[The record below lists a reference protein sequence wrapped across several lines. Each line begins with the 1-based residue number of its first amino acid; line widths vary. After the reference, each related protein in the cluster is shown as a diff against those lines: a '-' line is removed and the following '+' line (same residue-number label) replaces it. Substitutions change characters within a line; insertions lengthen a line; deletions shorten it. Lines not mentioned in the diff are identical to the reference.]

1 MIRIC
6 ALLLF
11 CGLTNIVFAQQFSVT
26 GTVKDTNG
34 QPVPFASVYLKNT
47 TTGTSANVDG
57 KYSIKLKNGQQ
68 TLSFRAVGYKQ
79 QDHIINLSDDISL
92 NVTLTAESYTLENVN
107 IRANAEDPAYAII
120 RKAIKERK
128 THLNEVKSFSCD
140 VYIKGVQR
148 LKGAPKKFFGQDIQ
162 KVLELDTNR
171 KGIIYLS
178 ESQSKF
184 NFSRPNSIHEEMI
197 SSKVAGRNNA
207 FSFNKASDLII
218 NFYDNYLL
226 ENKLSA
232 RGFISPIADNAL
244 FYYKYKLLGESTEN
258 GELIHKIQVIPRR
271 ENDPV
276 FRGIIYIIDNSWRIY
291 NTDLFLTKNAGIN
304 FIDTLNINQQFTKV
318 KEVYMP
324 TSINFQFAGN
334 VLGFK
339 IAGYYVGVYSNYNI
353 DPKFSKNFFSGE
365 ILKVTEMVNKKDSAY
380 WVNNRPIPLTEDE
393 KINYIKK
400 DSIAKLKESKKYLD
414 SLEKENN
421 KFGIGKLL
429 LRGHSINDRYDK
441 EYWYFDPVLRA
452 IFYNTVE
459 GFAIKYGVTYRKT
472 FENRRSYSIRP
483 ELRYGFANKKLTG
496 SLTGS
501 YYYNPL
507 KSASV
512 GASFGN
518 GIFDLNNLGSMT
530 ALGNSINSLFYEK
543 NFPKFYEKSFANINT
558 TRELA
563 TGLQG
568 SVSVDYS
575 RNKSLTNSSNFKFI
589 DAKDREFTS
598 NNPFNPAEEVPLFP
612 TYNSFSATAS
622 LTYTIGQKYIT
633 RPDGKFYT
641 ESKYPKI
648 TVLYKKG
655 FNNVL
660 SSDIDYDFIKAEV
673 FQERIGLGLLG
684 YTSFL
689 AGVGKFVNNKKMYY
703 PDFKHFSGNIST
715 IFPPNIRKFQYLDFY
730 QFSTNQQ
737 YFEAHLEHNF
747 AGFFMNKIPLL
758 RKAKLEEFIGGG
770 YLSSPEKRNYKEFY
784 FGIQR
789 LVLRAS
795 YGFAYDGGRKLTQ
808 GFRISY
814 GF

>member
-1 MIRIC
+1 MTRFC
-6 ALLLF
+6 ALILL
-11 CGLTNIVFAQQFSVT
+11 CCLTHFAFAQHFTLT
-26 GTVKDTNG
+26 GTIKDSSG
-34 QPVPFASVYLKNT
+34 QPVAFASVYIKNT

-57 KYSIKLKNGQQ
+57 KYALKLDKGNYI
-68 TLSFRAVGYKQ
+68 LSYRAVGYKQ
-79 QDHIINLSDDISL
+79 LDQNIEIAENKTLNITLS
-92 NVTLTAESYTLENVN
+92 AESYTLDNVT
-107 IRANAEDPAYAII
+107 IKGNAEDPAFEII
-120 RKAIKERK
+120 RKAIKQRK
-128 THLNEVKSFSCD
+128 VHLEEVNAFSCE

-184 NFSRPNSIHEEMI
+184 SFRRPNDIHEEMI

-244 FYYKYKLLGESTEN
+244 FYYKYKLVGETKEN
-258 GELIHKIQVIPRR
+258 GVLIHKIQIIPRR

-276 FRGIIYIIDNSWRIY
+276 FRGYIYIMDESWRIY
-291 NTDLFLTKNAGIN
+291 NTDVYLTENAGIN

-318 KEVYMP
+318 NETYMP
-324 TSINFQFAGN
+324 TDINFQFSGN

-339 IAGYYVGVYSNYNI
+339 IAGYFVGVYNNYNL
-353 DPKFSKNFFSGE
+353 DPKFPKNFFSGE
-365 ILKVTEMVNKKDSAY
+365 ILKITEMVNKKDSIY
-380 WVNNRPIPLTEDE
+380 WSNNRPIPLTPDE
-393 KINYIKK
+393 KLNYVKK
-400 DSIAKLKESKKYLD
+400 DSIAKLKESKHYLD

-421 KFGIGKLL
+421 NFSIPKLL
-429 LRGHSINDRYDK
+429 LRGYSKNDRYDK
-441 EYWYFDPVLRA
+441 EYWSFDPVLKS

-459 GFAIKYGVTYRKT
+459 GFAIKYGVTYKKEY
-472 FENRRSYSIRP
+472 ENRRSFSIRP
-483 ELRYGFANKKLTG
+483 EARYGFANQKLTG

-507 KSASV
+507 KRATV
-512 GASFGN
+512 GASFGS
-518 GIFDLNNLGSMT
+518 GIFDLNSFGSMT
-530 ALGNSINSLFYEK
+530 QLGNTINSLLYEK
-543 NFPKFYEKSFANINT
+543 NFPKFYEKNFINLNT
-558 TRELA
+558 SRELVS
-563 TGLQG
+563 GLQG
-568 SVSVDYS
+568 SLSIDYS
-575 RNKSLTNSSNFKFI
+575 KNSTLVNHSDFKFF
-589 DAKDREFTS
+589 DAKDRTFTS
-598 NNPFNPAEEVPLFP
+598 NNPFTPESETQLFP
-612 TYNSFSATAS
+612 TYKSFSATAS
-622 LTYTIGQKYIT
+622 LTYTMGQKYIT

-641 ESKYPKI
+641 ESRFPKI
-648 TVLYKKG
+648 TLLYKKG
-655 FNNVL
+655 FKNAL
-660 SSDIDYDFIKAEV
+660 GSDVDYDFAKIEL
-673 FQERIGLGLLG
+673 QQDRIGLGLWG
-684 YTSFL
+684 YTSL
-689 AGVGKFVNNKKMYY
+689 LVGAGKFLNNDKMFY
-703 PDFKHFSGNIST
+703 PDFKHFAGNIST
-715 IFPPNIRKFQYLDFY
+715 IFPPNLRKFQYLDFY
-730 QFSTNQQ
+730 QFSTNKQ

-747 AGFFMNKIPLL
+747 SGFFFNKVPLL
-758 RKAKLEEFIGGG
+758 RKAKLEEFVGGG

-795 YGFAYDGGRKLTQ
+795 YGFAYDGAQKLTQ